1 MAYKFQLGDFRASG
15 SIVVEETLEAE
26 GFLDV
31 LDSKLRID
39 GAAVTVSSTELNYM
53 GGVTSAVQTQFG
65 SATTDRAAIRTEA
78 AAESTARVAAEAAIQ
93 ADVNQNEADSDA
105 SHSAATVDRAAIRTE
120 ATNESSARVAAEAAI
135 QADVNQ
141 NEADADASIAA
152 ALADRGAIRTD
163 FAAADAAQLVA
174 LKGDVAGSYDTLGK
188 LEDKIQLEEGRIDA
202 ILSAS
207 TADTDTFAEVV
218 ELINSVDATNDS
230 AFAGH
235 VLAYNTKMGLLDA
248 EDVAI
253 RAAFAAGDTALVG
266 GATGAGD
273 TLKKLEDRLVAEIAA
288 TNGDFTSAATARA
301 ALQTDVDQNE
311 ADADAGLAAA
321 LADRGAIRGEFAAA
335 DTALIGGA
343 TVSGNTLKKLEDRLV
358 AEITATNAD
367 FGSASAARTA
377 LQADVDQNESDSDAS
392 HSAATVDRAAIRT
405 EATTESTARVAAEA
419 AIQADVNQNEADSD
433 AAHSAATVDRGAIR
447 TEFAAAD
454 AAQLVLLKGDVA
466 GSYDTLGKLE
476 DKIQL
481 EEGRIDAI
489 LSASVADKDSFKE
502 IVDLINSVDAT
513 NDSAFAG
520 HVSAYNT
527 KMGLLDAEDV
537 AIRAAFAAA
546 DAALQA
552 DVDQNEADSDAAH
565 SAATV
570 DRAAIRT
577 EATTESTAR
586 VAAEGA
592 LSYRID
598 DSVSTFTEAGMP
610 ASLSIGYS
618 FLSSSLTANRSM
630 TLPAAPVLGQKVH
643 VKVSGVGAYRL
654 DIMKG
659 NAAHSLDGGSSVS
672 LESDYSAVTFVY
684 VGGNKWSIF

>member
-1 MAYKFQLGDFRASG
+1 M
-15 SIVVEETLEAE
+15 
-26 GFLDV
+26 
-31 LDSKLRID
+31 
-39 GAAVTVSSTELNYM
+39 
-53 GGVTSAVQTQFG
+53 
-65 SATTDRAAIRTEA
+65 
-78 AAESTARVAAEAAIQ
+78 
-93 ADVNQNEADSDA
+93 
-105 SHSAATVDRAAIRTE
+105 
-120 ATNESSARVAAEAAI
+120 
-135 QADVNQ
+135 
-141 NEADADASIAA
+141 
-152 ALADRGAIRTD
+152 
-163 FAAADAAQLVA
+163 
-174 LKGDVAGSYDTLGK
+174 KGDVAGSYNTLGK

-266 GATGAGD
+266 GAT
-273 TLKKLEDRLVAEIAA
+273 
-288 TNGDFTSAATARA
+288 
-301 ALQTDVDQNE
+301 
-311 ADADAGLAAA
+311 
-321 LADRGAIRGEFAAA
+321 
-335 DTALIGGA
+335 
-343 TVSGNTLKKLEDRLV
+343 VSGNTLKKLEDRLV
-358 AEITATNAD
+358 AEISATNGD
-367 FGSASAARTA
+367 FTSAATA
-377 LQADVDQNESDSDAS
+377 RAAIQADVDQNEADSDAS
-392 HSAATVDRAAIRT
+392 
-405 EATTESTARVAAEA
+405 
-419 AIQADVNQNEADSD
+419 
-433 AAHSAATVDRGAIR
+433 HSAATVDRGAIR

-454 AAQLVLLKGDVA
+454 AAQLAALKGDVA

-552 DVDQNEADSDAAH
+552 DIDQNEADSDASH

-577 EATTESTAR
+577 EATTESAAR
-586 VAAEGA
+586 VAAENA

-618 FLSSSLTANRSM
+618 FLSSNLTANRSM

>member
-78 AAESTARVAAEAAIQ
+78 TAESAARVAAEAAIQ

-105 SHSAATVDRAAIRTE
+105 AHSAATVDRAAIRTE

-141 NEADADASIAA
+141 NEADSDAAHSAA
-152 ALADRGAIRTD
+152 TVDRGAIRTE
-163 FAAADAAQLVA
+163 FAAADAAQLAA

-266 GATGAGD
+266 GAT
-273 TLKKLEDRLVAEIAA
+273 
-288 TNGDFTSAATARA
+288 
-301 ALQTDVDQNE
+301 
-311 ADADAGLAAA
+311 
-321 LADRGAIRGEFAAA
+321 
-335 DTALIGGA
+335 
-343 TVSGNTLKKLEDRLV
+343 VSGNTLKKLEDRLV
-358 AEITATNAD
+358 AEISATNGD
-367 FGSASAARTA
+367 FTSAATA
-377 LQADVDQNESDSDAS
+377 RAAIQADVDQNEADSDAS

-405 EATTESTARVAAEA
+405 EATTESAARVAAEA
-419 AIQADVNQNEADSD
+419 AIQADVDQNEADSD
-433 AAHSAATVDRGAIR
+433 ASHSAATVDRGAIR

-454 AAQLVLLKGDVA
+454 AAQLAALKGDVA

-552 DVDQNEADSDAAH
+552 DIDQNEADSDASH

-577 EATTESTAR
+577 EATTESAAR
-586 VAAEGA
+586 VAAENA